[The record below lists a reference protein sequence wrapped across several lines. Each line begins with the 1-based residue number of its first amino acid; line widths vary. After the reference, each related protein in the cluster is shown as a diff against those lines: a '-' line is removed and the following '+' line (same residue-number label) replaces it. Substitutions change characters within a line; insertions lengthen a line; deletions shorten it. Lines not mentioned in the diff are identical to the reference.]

1 MGTGQSVFTKFKK
14 ECNYTILL
22 LGQTG
27 SGKTSLLNL
36 IANAHG
42 ILQVKFDGDLVL
54 STEELRAF
62 GQGRVTDLSV
72 ENALEDRM
80 ASKTSDAR
88 VYQIELAGNWF
99 FTIIDTPGFGD
110 SRGLDVDKEH
120 VKRIMA
126 CLKEK
131 IQSIN
136 CVMVVVN
143 GREARMT
150 ATMKYV
156 LSQLTA
162 VMPRAVMDHIA
173 VVFSNTASK
182 RKLNFDIKSF
192 EDVGLRVPK
201 YECLDNP
208 FGMVQAATAV
218 PEPVPEDER
227 KELTEDIRKSFKAL
241 EQVGWMVHDLMPIPS
256 IKFAELNARR
266 ETIEALLANNLELI
280 VDHERLVAD
289 LRRHREQ
296 IASSGILAPLT
307 RTVVHWKIHREIFS
321 WSRYVCHAP
330 DCHCNCATSEV
341 FSPFASLWCF
351 CNETTSCTNCGHRYA
366 AHRVSRDG
374 WRSTEATEHVDVGNT
389 VDEAE
394 ERLQQQIAD
403 ATRQKH
409 ALAQQLDAALEEYEK
424 LGLRNAYM
432 HLLRGQKAVVEE
444 RLNAMPEDQ
453 ALKMLLNTLNKSL
466 KEVEE
471 AAESTCCICFTGAAN
486 TVLSCGHRT
495 FCEYCAQQVGTCPLC
510 RKLVTS
516 RMPVHSMAA
525 S

>member
-42 ILQVKFDGDLVL
+42 ILQVKFDGDLAL

-307 RTVVHWKIHREIFS
+307 RTVVHWKSTVRFS
-321 WSRYVCHAP
+321 VGPGMFVMPRTATATVRPQKCLALSPACGASATRRLHARIV
-330 DCHCNCATSEV
+330 ATGMQHTEYLVTVGEAQKPPSMWMWGT
-341 FSPFASLWCF
+341 LW
-351 CNETTSCTNCGHRYA
+351 
-366 AHRVSRDG
+366 
-374 WRSTEATEHVDVGNT
+374 
-389 VDEAE
+389 
-394 ERLQQQIAD
+394 
-403 ATRQKH
+403 TRQKSGCSS
-409 ALAQQLDAALEEYEK
+409 K
-424 LGLRNAYM
+424 LQMPRGKSMLLLSSWTLLLRNMKSWGFAM
-432 HLLRGQKAVVEE
+432 H
-444 RLNAMPEDQ
+444 
-453 ALKMLLNTLNKSL
+453 TC
-466 KEVEE
+466 
-471 AAESTCCICFTGAAN
+471 TCCVARRQLWKSA
-486 TVLSCGHRT
+486 
-495 FCEYCAQQVGTCPLC
+495 
-510 RKLVTS
+510 
-516 RMPVHSMAA
+516 
-525 S
+525 